1 MEKEKIRP
9 LYSEFQGYLSQ
20 APAANTPN
28 DTVGDNSLWE
38 QYNDSIKILS
48 EISEED
54 YLRFLIKPERGGVDM
69 NFIYL
74 SSYQQKLGGLISNL
88 HGRYFSD
95 ESPPFS
101 GSPSTIVSQ
110 TQQQNQSVQM
120 LLDIQS
126 KIDYAL
132 QNVGEDSNEKGFLKK
147 FKSTL
152 STVSSVT
159 EVFKLCLQL
168 AKEYGIGVSILLKW
182 FS

>member
-28 DTVGDNSLWE
+28 DQVGNNSLWE

-74 SSYQQKLGGLISNL
+74 SSYRQ
-88 HGRYFSD
+88 
-95 ESPPFS
+95 
-101 GSPSTIVSQ
+101 
-110 TQQQNQSVQM
+110 
-120 LLDIQS
+120 
-126 KIDYAL
+126 
-132 QNVGEDSNEKGFLKK
+132 
-147 FKSTL
+147 
-152 STVSSVT
+152 
-159 EVFKLCLQL
+159 
-168 AKEYGIGVSILLKW
+168 
-182 FS
+182 